1 MRRHKHRLSLLT
13 VSGFHRR
20 AEPHRRIT
28 SFSSKLVL
36 SHYLHPKSR
45 NEDTRWSFDCPQ
57 QELMLRLTSLDN
69 RRNPF
74 IVFFRTHVEL
84 HFCQQTK
91 EVSSKA
97 DTSAMIRGRHAG
109 TRRSWEMVV
118 FACCDLSADNALDTF
133 SSSTSSKSI
142 ITSSYQHQPVIPR
155 FY

>member
-1 MRRHKHRLSLLT
+1 MQRHTHRLSLLT
-13 VSGFHRR
+13 VSGFHRT
-20 AEPHRRIT
+20 ADLHCRII
-28 SFSSKLVL
+28 SFSTKLVL

-45 NEDTRWSFDCPQ
+45 HEDTRWSFDCPQ
-57 QELMLRLTSLDN
+57 QELMLGLTSLDN

-74 IVFFRTHVEL
+74 IVFFQTHVEL
-84 HFCQQTK
+84 HFYQQTK

-118 FACCDLSADNALDTF
+118 FACCDLSTDNALDTF

-142 ITSSYQHQPVIPR
+142 ITSSYQHQPIIPR
-155 FY
+155 FF